1 MKTAAAVIL
10 FEATLAASKQLAAQ
24 TPAPEVTSPA
34 NAVQPAAPAGS
45 VQIPP
50 TPLAYKTWP
59 DVNLNVLV
67 TGKHNA
73 PQKIDEHAFR
83 LMEDGIERPLRS
95 PAPADSPISL
105 ALLIDFSG
113 STFEHTSEIVSAVK
127 TIVRALPAD
136 SEVTVVDFSFAG
148 FLDIPFTP
156 ASKADLSV
164 LDKLKPSGPTALY
177 NALTATETYVAA
189 EAKYPRR
196 AIVIFSDGEDN
207 VSTAAERGV
216 ALYKIQQPGA
226 PAVYS
231 CFVAKIIWMPSRYG
245 LFNLKRLAK
254 EGGGLF
260 FKFNT
265 DVRVDPDS
273 AAAAAVAA
281 QIAAAINSQYVLQ
294 FTAADA
300 ARNSKPHKLKLQ
312 LAGKDVEA
320 HTLSTYFAP
329 PN

>member
-1 MKTAAAVIL
+1 MKTAAAIL
-10 FEATLAASKQLAAQ
+10 FVAILAASTHLTAQATPNSTVPANANQSAAQ
-24 TPAPEVTSPA
+24 TA
-34 NAVQPAAPAGS
+34 AV
-45 VQIPP
+45 VQAPP

-67 TGKHNA
+67 TGRHNA
-73 PQKIDEHAFR
+73 PQKVGEHAFQ

-95 PAPADSPISL
+95 PVPADSPISL
-105 ALLIDFSG
+105 ALLIDFSS
-113 STFEHTSEIVSAVK
+113 STFEHTSEIFSAVK

-207 VSTAAERGV
+207 VSTAAERGA

-245 LFNLKRLAK
+245 LVNLKRLAK

-273 AAAAAVAA
+273 VAAAAVAA
-281 QIAAAINSQYVLQ
+281 QIAAAIDSQYVLQ

-312 LAGKDVEA
+312 LAGKDLEA
-320 HTLSTYFAP
+320 HTLSTYCAP
-329 PN
+329 PS